1 MAGEPSADIDE
12 IDDIIDLAGRL
23 ADAARPVTLARFRS
37 GIRHDTKS
45 DSSPVTE
52 ADRDSERTMRS
63 MIEAERPDDGIFG
76 EEFGVTNPDADTVW
90 ILDPIDGTK
99 AFITGKPIYG
109 TLIGVVRN
117 GTAIAGII
125 DSPATDDRW
134 IGATGRKTLFN
145 DQEVQTRKGTS
156 LSDAWVTATSHTMFS
171 PENVTKFEALT
182 AATKHTTYGSECQGY
197 GFLAC
202 GWLDLVCEDTLAPYD
217 YAALIPVIEG
227 AGGVITDWDGAPLKF
242 DAGTDNNYGAVIAA
256 ADTHLHAEAVKILSD
271 RSSQDMNEL

>member
-1 MAGEPSADIDE
+1 MPGDISADIHD

-37 GIRHDTKS
+37 GIQHDTKS
-45 DSSPVTE
+45 DASPVTE
-52 ADRDSERTMRS
+52 ADRESERTMRA
-63 MIEAERPDDGIFG
+63 MIEAERPSDGIFG

-99 AFITGKPIYG
+99 AFVTGKPVYG

-117 GTAIAGII
+117 GVAIVGVI

-134 IGATGRKTLFN
+134 IGAYGRPAHFN
-145 DQEVQTRKGTS
+145 GLAIETRKGRAF
-156 LSDAWVTATSHTMFS
+156 DEAWVTATSHTMFTA
-171 PENVTKFEALT
+171 ENVGKFEALT
-182 AATKHTTYGSECQGY
+182 AATQHTTYGSECQGY

-202 GWLDLVCEDTLAPYD
+202 GWIDIVCEDTLAPYD

-227 AGGVITDWDGAPLKF
+227 AGGVITDWNGDALGF
-242 DAGTDNNYGAVIAA
+242 DAGPDSKSVSVIAA
-256 ADTHLHAEAVKILSD
+256 ADKNLHTEAVKILSD
-271 RSSQDMNEL
+271 SSD